1 MNGKS
6 VFHKNGYIQMSI
18 PCKGI
23 ISMSLSCIHQHST
36 TPSKPNM
43 TIITA
48 TTPFQYNTTKQP
60 ESELAGNHIITILF
74 TTITHERLR
83 IYTSSDNQYCI
94 ITSQDTP
101 ITRINASLLTRS
113 IGSMVSIVGTVET
126 ASGNTATLH
135 SSVII
140 FSRLFIHRT
149 TNPFV
154 FSVLTVS
161 RIPLGMVIASC

>member
-1 MNGKS
+1 
-6 VFHKNGYIQMSI
+6 
-18 PCKGI
+18 
-23 ISMSLSCIHQHST
+23 
-36 TPSKPNM
+36 M

-83 IYTSSDNQYCI
+83 IYTSSNNQYCI

-140 FSRLFIHRT
+140 TSRLFIHRT

-154 FSVLTVS
+154 FSVLTAS